1 MKEENDEL
9 VKNSELN
16 KGRIEELKMRLKLQE
31 QLDDKLDKSFKK

>member
-1 MKEENDEL
+1 MKEENDLL

-31 QLDDKLDKSFKK
+31 QLNDELDKGFKK